1 MHSAFLRTQGET
13 ATLQCSLQIAVIGT
27 PRVKKGMFTGPRYDL
42 SADEFA
48 EQKA

>member
-1 MHSAFLRTQGET
+1 MTHKPQTPDLTITR
-13 ATLQCSLQIAVIGT
+13 LQIVVIGT
-27 PRVKKGMFTGPRYDL
+27 PRVKNGMFTGPRYDL